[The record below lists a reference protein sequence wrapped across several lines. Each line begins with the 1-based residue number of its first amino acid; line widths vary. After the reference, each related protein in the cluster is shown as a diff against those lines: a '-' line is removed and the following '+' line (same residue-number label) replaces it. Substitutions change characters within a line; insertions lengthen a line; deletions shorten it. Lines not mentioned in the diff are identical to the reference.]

1 MKDIEKIRKQIELER
16 KSMQFLVELTTPEQ
30 MSKTCAIFQ
39 YADAMLAKLD
49 SFIVAEQECIEYIKK
64 DKVLEILKNAKDLAD
79 AYCKI
84 DSF

>member
-30 MSKTCAIFQ
+30 MTKTCAIFQ

-49 SFIVAEQECIEYIKK
+49 SFIEN
-64 DKVLEILKNAKDLAD
+64 LNL
-79 AYCKI
+79 
-84 DSF
+84 